1 METDFK
7 TNYLFSKYKDKS
19 LCNKMTKYNLIEDA
33 SRLDLNYTVVY
44 KMVVNYQIS
53 KYGYQL
59 NSTGY
64 EYNRTKQD
72 CINISHKINKQR
84 KYRVDAYTQRYLSEK
99 NKEIC

>member
-19 LCNKMTKYNLIEDA
+19 LCNKMTKYNLIED
-33 SRLDLNYTVVY
+33 SKKLDIYYTIVY
-44 KMVVNYQIS
+44 KMIVNYQIK

-64 EYNRTKQD
+64 EYNRSKQD
-72 CINISHKINKQR
+72 CINIAHNIQKSR

-99 NKEIC
+99 SKEI

>member
-19 LCNKMTKYNLIEDA
+19 LCNKMTKYNLIED
-33 SRLDLNYTVVY
+33 SRRLDINYTIVY
-44 KMVVNYQIS
+44 KRIVNYQIS

-59 NSTGY
+59 SSTGF
-64 EYNRTKQD
+64 EYNRSRED
-72 CINISHKINKQR
+72 CINISHRIHKMR

-99 NKEIC
+99 QKEIC